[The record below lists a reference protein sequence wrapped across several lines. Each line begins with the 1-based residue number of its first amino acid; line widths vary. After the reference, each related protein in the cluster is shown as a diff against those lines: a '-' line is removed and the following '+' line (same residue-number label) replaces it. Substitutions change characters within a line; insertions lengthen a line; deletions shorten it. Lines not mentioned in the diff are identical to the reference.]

1 MKEHKKTSK
10 KKKLN
15 KLDIRNI
22 SESVFKTLVIINMLK
37 ELMGYFN
44 GIKKTQADMKFTQ
57 SEIKKNLHKINYG
70 MDEVEKQING
80 LECKEE

>member
-1 MKEHKKTSK
+1 MT
-10 KKKLN
+10 
-15 KLDIRNI
+15 
-22 SESVFKTLVIINMLK
+22 V
-37 ELMGYFN
+37 
-44 GIKKTQADMKFTQ
+44 TQ

>member
-1 MKEHKKTSK
+1 MKEWIQTPENE
-10 KKKLN
+10 LN
-15 KLDIRNI
+15 EMEIRNL
-22 SESVFKTLVIINMLK
+22 SDAEFKTLVIINMLK